1 MGASTHPHGRE
12 RTASDD
18 VTRRGASNATLDPVP
33 PLVPLRRR
41 GNADADADA
50 PAPAPRSGERLELGL
65 VLTHACNLACTY
77 CYTGEKKRVRM
88 TAEVAA
94 AALDFGFDAARRRGA
109 ALQLGFF
116 GGEPL
121 LEPALLTAIA
131 EQARARA
138 AAMDWPLQLQVTTN
152 GTRLTA
158 ALVDALARLR
168 VHVALSLDGTR
179 AQHEAGRP
187 LAGGGSSY
195 DATVAGLRLLVAARV
210 PFDVIAVVDPCNVA
224 ELAVGVEA
232 MIDDGVEALTLN
244 MNWGAA
250 WDDAA
255 LDELDRQLE
264 RVAAVVLAWVRR
276 GRWIRVQPLESALR
290 SVLELGHAVNS
301 PCAAGSRRLAVA
313 PSGRLYGCARAVGED
328 DGRAA
333 IGDVHRGVIGP
344 SSTAEHG
351 CTCANAE
358 ETGDPMVAG
367 RIRIRHDRV
376 LDQLARR
383 LAATLG
389 ESFTQIVVTEPGA

>member
-1 MGASTHPHGRE
+1 MGAPTHPHGRE
-12 RTASDD
+12 RTGERSRHDGAMPRYASI
-18 VTRRGASNATLDPVP
+18 VP
-33 PLVPLRRR
+33 PLVPLRIR
-41 GNADADADA
+41 GNAHA
-50 PAPAPRSGERLELGL
+50 PAPAPRPGERLEVGL

-88 TAEVAA
+88 SAAIAE
-94 AALDFGFDAARRRGA
+94 AALDFAFSTATHSGA
-109 ALQLGFF
+109 HLQLGFF

-121 LEPALLTAIA
+121 LEQALLLAIA

-138 AAMDWPLQLQVTTN
+138 ASAGPWPLQLQVTTN
-152 GTRLTA
+152 GTL
-158 ALVDALARLR
+158 LGPDLIEELARLR

-179 AQHEAGRP
+179 TQHEAGRP

-224 ELAVGVEA
+224 ELARGVEA
-232 MIDDGVEALTLN
+232 MIDDGVESITLN

-264 RVAAVVLAWVRR
+264 RVAAIVLAWVRR
-276 GRWIRVQPLESALR
+276 GRWIHVQPLESAVR

-301 PCAAGSRRLAVA
+301 HCAAGSRRLAVA

-333 IGDVHRGVIGP
+333 IGDIHRGVIAP
-344 SSTAEHG
+344 SIADAHG
-351 CTCANAE
+351 CTCANTE

-367 RIRIRHDRV
+367 RIRIRHDLV
-376 LDQLARR
+376 LEQLARR
-383 LAATLG
+383 LAAALG
-389 ESFTQIVVTEPGA
+389 ESFTQIVVTETGA